1 MEGKY
6 SSKNSLWEAV
16 FQADEAVP
24 TSMIEK
30 LASFMDAR
38 LLEVTIKNGEHINK

>member
-16 FQADEAVP
+16 VQADEAVP
-24 TSMIEK
+24 ATMIEN
-30 LASFMDAR
+30 LASTMDSR
-38 LLEVTIKNGEHINK
+38 LLEVNIKNGEHIKK

>member
-16 FQADEAVP
+16 VQADKVVP
-24 TSMIEK
+24 TFMIEK
-30 LASFMDAR
+30 LASTMDSR
-38 LLEVTIKNGEHINK
+38 LLEVTKQNKELIKK

>member
-6 SSKNSLWEAV
+6 SSKNSLWESV
-16 FQADEAVP
+16 IWADEAVP

-30 LASFMDAR
+30 LATTMDAR
-38 LLEVTIKNGEHINK
+38 FLEVTIKNGEHKNI